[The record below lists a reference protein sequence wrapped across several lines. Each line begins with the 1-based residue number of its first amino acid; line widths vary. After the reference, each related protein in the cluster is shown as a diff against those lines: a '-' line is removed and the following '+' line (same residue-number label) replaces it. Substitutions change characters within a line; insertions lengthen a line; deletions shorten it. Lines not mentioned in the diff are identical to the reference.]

1 LLVAKFLALSTNGPP
16 RSTENDWWYRKG
28 GEEYI
33 PPLEKGNESLKG
45 VLAGVGLEI
54 ACNESDGVKEGTM
67 EVRMDKK

>member
-1 LLVAKFLALSTNGPP
+1 
-16 RSTENDWWYRKG
+16 
-28 GEEYI
+28 
-33 PPLEKGNESLKG
+33 LEKGNESLKG